1 MFEFGAL
8 GEILIIAVAA
18 LVLIGPKEMPQVLRF
33 LGKVIYKVRS
43 TSSTWRSHIN
53 QYIHEGE
60 VQAFDQAV
68 RKNIQE
74 NNHDDKP

>member
-33 LGKVIYKVRS
+33 LGKIIYKIRA

-60 VQAFDQAV
+60 AQAFDQAV
-68 RKNIQE
+68 RKTIKDK
-74 NNHDDKP
+74 HDDQP